1 MTNKSD
7 KPSKPQEQPKP
18 ERQPVPP
25 RQNDP
30 LLGDYIQKGDKP
42 NRETGHK

>member
-1 MTNKSD
+1 MPD

-18 ERQPVPP
+18 ENRPVPP

-30 LLGDYIQKGDKP
+30 LLEEHVQEGFTPTK
-42 NRETGHK
+42 ETRSK